1 MKLIPIKRK
10 VGYASSSWA
19 TNTWTLNFGAVH
31 YFATNDYLV
40 FQDPVTT
47 TDYRVQVTVSDSDT
61 VTFSSTNNLITF
73 PSFFYLDVFGTG
85 ATGAQDTFTTQ
96 FSNDTYNGLI
106 HVVSNGTATVTAK
119 AQGSLDQTHWVD
131 HGTATAVTA
140 GSQLEI
146 PVTKPYPYMRLN
158 FTVAVGSAGGGAN
171 TIKAYRAGC

>member
-1 MKLIPIKRK
+1 MKLTQIKRK
-10 VGYASSSWA
+10 VAISSTSWA
-19 TNTWTLNFGAVH
+19 TDTWTINFGAAH
-31 YFATNDYLV
+31 YLLAADTFKFV
-40 FQDPVTT
+40 DPVTT
-47 TDYRVQVTVSDSDT
+47 QEVTLTVAGVTDADTVTVS
-61 VTFSSTNNLITF
+61 STNSLLKF
-73 PSFFYLDVFGTG
+73 PSFVFLENYGTG
-85 ATGAQDTFTTQ
+85 ATGAQDTFTLS
-96 FSNDTYNGLI
+96 FNDTVSGLV